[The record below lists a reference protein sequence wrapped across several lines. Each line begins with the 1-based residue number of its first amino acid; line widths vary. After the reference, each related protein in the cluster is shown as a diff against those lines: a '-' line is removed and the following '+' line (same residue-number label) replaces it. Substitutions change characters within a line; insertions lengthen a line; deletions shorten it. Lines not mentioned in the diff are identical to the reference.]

1 VVFGDTADALRE
13 AHTKGQIKKGRLVSV
28 TGSEVQR
35 VEPTAGG
42 KPRKSREFHAQ
53 AVTRVATT
61 KPIH

>member
-13 AHTKGQIKKGRLVSV
+13 AHAKGQIRKGRLVSV

-35 VEPTAGG
+35 VEQTAGG

-53 AVTRVATT
+53 TVTRVTT
-61 KPIH
+61 TRPVR